1 MGEVCKNEAKVV
13 IFDSSSRFFSVALFE
28 VTNVD
33 EIFSPLR
40 MQNYLSDK
48 EKPPVQWIDM
58 GDTGHIDERGNLIV
72 SGRSK
77 DVLVLKNSSKINT
90 NTIERLLQKCDAVLE
105 ACLNKLSIGT
115 VRAVQKWNL

>member
-1 MGEVCKNEAKVV
+1 MKFAKMKQKLSYLTP
-13 IFDSSSRFFSVALFE
+13 FPDFFSVALLE

-58 GDTGHIDERGNLIV
+58 GDTGHMDERGNLVV

-90 NTIERLLQKCDAVLE
+90 NTVERLLQKCDAVLE
-105 ACLNKLSIGT
+105 ACFNKLSI
-115 VRAVQKWNL
+115 RLELYKRNL